1 VGSSELFLFDVDKVI
16 TKLDLERLQFSWLSK
31 RACQEELGKSRGI
44 SDDMFIDACMLSG
57 SSFLPTFPPLDNP
70 RKSDTIRDSIT
81 MMFAFNRSVTAVCTH
96 YQDDAQVQQM
106 GYLDKYK
113 RGRLAVKHHVIFT
126 DDGKVEPLDVEHAP
140 FDVHEF
146 IGQRLPEELYFYLS
160 KGVVGPNVLNWIT
173 SGELLEMPPLDN
185 GESEEYHRLVR
196 DQLPPIRTQAL
207 SLLSQTLH
215 FYYHR
220 KDVTVRFWFDK
231 KAERILKPKDP
242 TPPPQGVI
250 AAWHV
255 KAGTL
260 EQANFTRVCSLHHSL
275 SSGLT
280 YGTGK
285 ARNTCVC
292 YQLAWR
298 PRLCCKDYNIK
309 RSCKRKSR
317 IETATRNESDFYS
330 F

>member
-1 VGSSELFLFDVDKVI
+1 MGSSELFLFDVDKVI

-196 DQLPPIRTQAL
+196 DQLPPIRAQAL

-255 KAGTL
+255 KTGTL
-260 EQANFTRVCSLHHSL
+260 EQANFTRVCSQHRSL
-275 SSGLT
+275 PSGLT

-285 ARNTCVC
+285 ARNTRFCR
-292 YQLAWR
+292 QLAW
-298 PRLCCKDYNIK
+298 
-309 RSCKRKSR
+309 
-317 IETATRNESDFYS
+317 
-330 F
+330 